1 MEDEPQPLSFVVVA
15 TPDLVPGH
23 KLSVT
28 EVGLDVVAVRVEYEI
43 VPPLARGILG
53 FSWFGEARDDL
64 GNRYEDVGSAFGP
77 SADGERTEG
86 TLSLPLPVP
95 EASVLYVRLL
105 PGNDSAAP
113 RSEGPAYELR
123 VSLVL

>member
-1 MEDEPQPLSFVVVA
+1 VEPLSFEVVA

-28 EVGLDVVAVRVEYEI
+28 DVGFDDVAVRIEYQI
-43 VPPLARGILG
+43 VPPLPRGILG
-53 FSWFGEARDDL
+53 FSWFGTARDDL
-64 GNRYEDVGSAFGP
+64 GNRYDDVGGAFGP

-95 EASVLYVRLL
+95 HASVLYVRLL
-105 PGNDSAAP
+105 PRDDPAAS
-113 RSEGPAYELR
+113 RSGSRAYELR

>member
-1 MEDEPQPLSFVVVA
+1 MEEEPQPLSFEVVA
-15 TPDLVPGH
+15 APDLVPGH
-23 KLSVT
+23 RLSVT
-28 EVGLDVVAVRVEYEI
+28 DVGFDDVAVRIEYDI

-64 GNRYEDVGSAFGP
+64 GNVYEDVGGAFGP

-105 PGNDSAAP
+105 AGDDPAAQ